1 MEDAKLK
8 KFIVRLKKRLPLL
21 IFLAIV
27 TIAYFLASTLLLD
40 DSYKDII
47 FITMIWAL
55 PLFIH

>member
-21 IFLAIV
+21 IFLAIA
-27 TIAYFLASTLLLD
+27 TIAYFLASTLVLD

>member
-21 IFLAIV
+21 IFLAIA

>member
-8 KFIVRLKKRLPLL
+8 KFRVRLKKRLPLL
-21 IFLAIV
+21 IFLAIA

>member
-21 IFLAIV
+21 IFLAIA

-40 DSYKDII
+40 ASYKDII